1 MDGDSDL
8 EVEQNDELQK
18 FLGTSSFG
26 KQSRH
31 VPKDDSV
38 KKQVDATKRVVA
50 QESRDQ
56 PATAQ
61 ASRKAKDI
69 DDDSDDDDDEFE
81 LQKKAWADLAVPEE
95 VDDFDFVV
103 AEHYPELVVRCDW
116 QAYAKPVFAL
126 MCGCLVLCD
135 RTK

>member
-56 PATAQ
+56 PAIVQ
-61 ASRKAKDI
+61 ASRKTK
-69 DDDSDDDDDEFE
+69 DSDDDSESDYDSDDS
-81 LQKKAWADLAVPEE
+81 
-95 VDDFDFVV
+95 V
-103 AEHYPELVVRCDW
+103 AEMIEGN
-116 QAYAKPVFAL
+116 AVFVDSAS
-126 MCGCLVLCD
+126 
-135 RTK
+135 TSS